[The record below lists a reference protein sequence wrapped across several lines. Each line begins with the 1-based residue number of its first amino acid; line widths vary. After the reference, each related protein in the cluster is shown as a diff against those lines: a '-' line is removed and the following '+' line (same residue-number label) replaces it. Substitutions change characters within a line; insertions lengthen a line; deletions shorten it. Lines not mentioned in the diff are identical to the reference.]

1 MQGVVYLTSNYF
13 VYMAVLSNALNNN
26 NNGGKV
32 NKCLKGF
39 GLENDFRNFSLKK
52 K

>member
-32 NKCLKGF
+32 KNALRA
-39 GLENDFRNFSLKK
+39 LV
-52 K
+52 